1 MHRRECEIEI
11 GLSYY
16 LVYKI
21 RRTGCSKMKLKTLVF
36 FAIFLGAGS
45 QAWAAKP
52 ILNIEDESVP
62 VKLDGSTRSIE
73 EVRNAIAAGCRL
85 KGWSSVIV
93 DEAHIKCSILVR
105 GKHYAEVMIPYTE
118 SEYSIL
124 YADSRDL
131 DYDAERQRIH
141 RNYNKWVILLS
152 RAIQQQFTN

>member
-1 MHRRECEIEI
+1 
-11 GLSYY
+11 
-16 LVYKI
+16 
-21 RRTGCSKMKLKTLVF
+21 MKLKTLIF
-36 FAIFLGAGS
+36 LAIFLGVSA

-73 EVRNAIAAGCRL
+73 EVRDAIAAGCKR
-85 KGWSSVIV
+85 KGWTPVIA
-93 DEAHIKCSILVR
+93 DEGQIKCSILVR

-118 SEYSIL
+118 SKYSIL
-124 YADSRDL
+124 YADSRVL

-152 RAIQQQFTN
+152 DAIKQQFTN